1 MADAASEPTGADA
14 PPRGPRW
21 LPWLLFSLLVL
32 PFHPLWVDFEQVR
45 RGLLLVLTGAGL
57 LLLRRLPPVRGQR
70 VAVAFVLGLALCGAL
85 QWLTQRWFAAPGQP
99 LSLEPWLMA
108 YRLLDW
114 CAVLVIVRLGAAVA
128 PAASL
133 APLATVLLLTSGF
146 GLLQRFGLGEIG
158 GYGVEREPVS
168 TLGNLNVAS
177 EWTAVAAMAVAVLGA
192 DAVNARLRALA
203 AVAVGLAAAYLVV
216 DGSRSGM
223 IALPIGLLLLLL
235 VRWRKRGA
243 AAVQPA
249 AIVALLPALMGAML
263 GLVAATGAAK
273 PAASDAL
280 AATRELQRST
290 ATLEVR
296 WEIARGATRLFADS
310 PVFGQGPGQF
320 QVQYPRVRSEREI
333 ELSSF
338 GRRFS
343 TEARTAH
350 DDWLELLVDGGL
362 PALVLFAAMLFA
374 LQRGTRDKTRLL
386 PLFVLLL
393 LMLVR
398 APLGNAPAVAAAFW
412 LVGVPAEPKALVGWR
427 RAAGLVT
434 RITLGAAM
442 LALGVLPIA
451 GNLAFVPYVRAQR
464 DAAPPPIAAAREAA
478 WWMPFEPRWLEA
490 EARRALQTGD
500 LPAAAKAAARA
511 CSLRPFSPQYL
522 VLLGEVLANGG
533 KYGEALQVAKEGLR
547 RDPQN
552 PELRVL
558 EATAY
563 TALGDVDR
571 AISSLV
577 VEPHEVLKQQ
587 LPTVFADLAQL
598 ADQKG
603 HETDARRLLAEHTFA
618 AACRTL
624 GSTES
629 ALWDESRVLLVQL
642 REQLAAAGR
651 LDDDL
656 RHFVVGGLYALDLDK
671 PDLARSFAEQAAK
684 GKAKLLPWQRAML
697 DQRLLDRL
705 GAIAE
710 WRALLAR

>member
-1 MADAASEPTGADA
+1 MADAEGSDPS
-14 PPRGPRW
+14 PPLPRGPRW
-21 LPWLLFSLLVL
+21 LPWLLFPLLVL

-45 RGLLLVLTGAGL
+45 RGLLMVLAGAGL
-57 LLLRRLPPVRGQR
+57 LLIPRLPPVRGQR
-70 VAVAFVLGLALCGAL
+70 VAVVFVLGLAACGAL

-99 LSLEPWLMA
+99 LSLEPWLMT

-114 CAVLVIVRLGAAVA
+114 CAALVVVRLGAAVA
-128 PAASL
+128 PATSL
-133 APLATVLLLTSGF
+133 APLSTVLLLTSAF
-146 GLLQRFGLGEIG
+146 GLVQRFGLGEIG

-177 EWTAVAAMAVAVLGA
+177 EWTAVAAMAAAALGA
-192 DAVNARLRALA
+192 DATTARRRGLA
-203 AVAVGLAAAYLVV
+203 AAAIGLAAAYLVV

-223 IALPIGLLLLLL
+223 IALPLGLVLLLL

-249 AIVALLPALMGAML
+249 AVVALVPALMGAML

-273 PAASDAL
+273 PTPTDAL

-362 PALVLFAAMLFA
+362 PALALFAAMLFA

-412 LVGVPAEPKALVGWR
+412 LVGVPAEAKALAGWR
-427 RAAGLVT
+427 RAVGIAT
-434 RITLGAAM
+434 RIVLGAAM

-464 DAAPPPIAAAREAA
+464 EAAPPPIEAARAA
-478 WWMPFEPRWLEA
+478 TWWMPYEPRWLEA
-490 EARRALQTGD
+490 EARRALTAGD
-500 LPAAAKAAARA
+500 LPAAARAAARA

-522 VLLGEVLANGG
+522 VLLGEVLAKGG

-552 PELRVL
+552 PELHVL
-558 EATAY
+558 EATSY

-571 AISSLV
+571 AIAALV
-577 VEPHEVLKQQ
+577 VEPHPVLRAQ
-587 LPTVFADLAQL
+587 LANVFADLATL

-603 HETDARRLLAEHTFA
+603 HETDARRLIAEHTFA
-618 AACRTL
+618 ALCRTL
-624 GSTES
+624 GSSEE
-629 ALWDESRVLLVQL
+629 ALLEQTGPLLSQL
-642 REQLAAAGR
+642 RNQLAAAGR
-651 LDDDL
+651 AEEDL
-656 RHFVVGGLYALDLDK
+656 RPFVVGGLYALDLDK
-671 PDLARSFAEQAAK
+671 PDLARSFAAQAAK
-684 GKAKLLPWQRAML
+684 GRAKLLPWQRAML